1 MQGNHYSSFY
11 LGVVGTVW
19 GLSLLALIVL
29 WLRRPH
35 SVLDTWLM
43 IVMCAWLA
51 DVGMSAVFN
60 AGRFDLGFY
69 AGRIFGLMAA
79 SFVLLGLLLETG
91 ALYAR
96 LARRTAEEFQQ
107 KEVEIVRARAEKEAA
122 EARAVLAEQL
132 EARNREVAVAYR
144 ELQHAQ
150 AQLVHA
156 AKMAS
161 LGGLVAGVAHEIN
174 NPLAFLA
181 SHLGTVTRGL
191 ESIVPEI
198 EPHLSLA
205 SRRVLGKLRER
216 LKDMRLGFERV
227 GDLVVKLR
235 TFSRLDESDVKH
247 VKIEENIESVLT
259 LLQHKFKDRITI
271 ERQYGEIDVIS
282 CYPGPLNQVIMNL
295 VSNAIDAIEGEGR
308 ITITTG
314 GFDST
319 FILSVADT
327 GKGIPSGDPRP
338 CFRALLYHQAGG
350 CGHGPWPFH
359 FLRHHPAPQRHPRAR
374 ERGGQGHQVYDQDTD
389 QSGRA
394 TAERLRRRRE
404 WAQS

>member
-1 MQGNHYSSFY
+1 
-11 LGVVGTVW
+11 
-19 GLSLLALIVL
+19 
-29 WLRRPH
+29 
-35 SVLDTWLM
+35 
-43 IVMCAWLA
+43 
-51 DVGMSAVFN
+51 
-60 AGRFDLGFY
+60 
-69 AGRIFGLMAA
+69 
-79 SFVLLGLLLETG
+79 
-91 ALYAR
+91 
-96 LARRTAEEFQQ
+96 
-107 KEVEIVRARAEKEAA
+107 
-122 EARAVLAEQL
+122 
-132 EARNREVAVAYR
+132 
-144 ELQHAQ
+144 
-150 AQLVHA
+150 
-156 AKMAS
+156 MAS

-227 GDLVVKLR
+227 GDIVVKLR

-327 GKGIPSGDPRP
+327 GKGIPMAIRDRVFEPFFTTKPVG
-338 CFRALLYHQAGG
+338 AGTG
-350 CGHGPWPFH
+350 LGLSISYGII
-359 FLRHHPAPQRHPRAR
+359 QRHNGTLDLESEEGKGTKFTIRIPTNQ
-374 ERGGQGHQVYDQDTD
+374 EGQR
-389 QSGRA
+389 QSA
-394 TAERLRRRRE
+394 
-404 WAQS
+404 